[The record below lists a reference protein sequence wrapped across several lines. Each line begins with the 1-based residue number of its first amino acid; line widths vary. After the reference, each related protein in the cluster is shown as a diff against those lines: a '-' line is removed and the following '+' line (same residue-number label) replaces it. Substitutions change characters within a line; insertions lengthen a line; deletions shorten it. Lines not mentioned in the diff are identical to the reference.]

1 MTISTFF
8 FRFGRRPL
16 LFLGHFS
23 LGLSCLCL
31 AIIPRDRPY
40 LTLGF
45 WLLGKAASVVAFSM
59 VFLVT
64 SELYPTNL
72 RSQAVG
78 TCSFISRIVCLLAP
92 FIAPLARLWQPLP
105 LLVLGIPAII
115 SGILNIKLPET
126 KELNLPQT
134 MEEAEKIEQLEM
146 KDLDIEAIE
155 EDATKDE
162 ISTL

>member
-1 MTISTFF
+1 M
-8 FRFGRRPL
+8 

>member
-1 MTISTFF
+1 M
-8 FRFGRRPL
+8 
-16 LFLGHFS
+16 
-23 LGLSCLCL
+23 
-31 AIIPRDRPY
+31 
-40 LTLGF
+40 
-45 WLLGKAASVVAFSM
+45 
-59 VFLVT
+59 T

>member
-1 MTISTFF
+1 
-8 FRFGRRPL
+8 
-16 LFLGHFS
+16 
-23 LGLSCLCL
+23 
-31 AIIPRDRPY
+31 
-40 LTLGF
+40 
-45 WLLGKAASVVAFSM
+45 M

>member
-1 MTISTFF
+1 
-8 FRFGRRPL
+8 
-16 LFLGHFS
+16 
-23 LGLSCLCL
+23 
-31 AIIPRDRPY
+31 
-40 LTLGF
+40 
-45 WLLGKAASVVAFSM
+45 M

-105 LLVLGIPAII
+105 LLVLGVPAII
-115 SGILNIKLPET
+115 SGCLNIKLPET

-134 MEEAEKIEQLEM
+134 MEEAQKIEELEM
-146 KDLDIEAIE
+146 KDLDIELIE
-155 EDATKDE
+155 EDAAKEE
-162 ISTL
+162 ISSL

>member
-1 MTISTFF
+1 MPVPFILLLTLN
-8 FRFGRRPL
+8 RFGRRPL
-16 LFLGHFS
+16 MFFGHFA

-31 AIIPRDRPY
+31 AIIPRDRPN
-40 LTLGF
+40 LTLIF

-78 TCSFISRIVCLLAP
+78 TCSFISRIFCLLAP
-92 FIAPLARLWQPLP
+92 FIAPLAKLWQPLP

-115 SGILNIKLPET
+115 SGKYVALMVPE
-126 KELNLPQT
+126 
-134 MEEAEKIEQLEM
+134 
-146 KDLDIEAIE
+146 
-155 EDATKDE
+155 
-162 ISTL
+162 S